1 MFTSHLVSISTENKK
16 IWISNNNGRG
26 DLMNKGVYL
35 ALFSIGLAQGMK
47 IPIHFFKKNEWRPEL
62 FFGTGGMPSSHSA
75 GVSTLTTYIALQ
87 RGLPTFDFALSL
99 VYGLIVMYDAQGVRR
114 QTGELTL
121 KVNSMNDL
129 IEKIHKDESVEF
141 EQESPK
147 RLKEML
153 GHQPEEV
160 IGGAILGVLVGVIG
174 HLCTKK
180 NRKSSIFRVR
190 F

>member
-1 MFTSHLVSISTENKK
+1 M
-16 IWISNNNGRG
+16 
-26 DLMNKGVYL
+26 MNKGVYL
-35 ALFSIGLAQGMK
+35 ALFSIGLAQGVK
-47 IPIHFFKKNEWRPEL
+47 IPIHYFKKKEWRPDL

-87 RGLPTFDFALSL
+87 RGLTTFDFALSL

-129 IEKIHKDESVEF
+129 IEKIQKEESLEYK
-141 EQESPK
+141 QEAPK
-147 RLKEML
+147 KLKEML

-160 IGGAILGVLVGVIG
+160 VGGAVLGVLVGVIG

-180 NRKSSIFRVR
+180 DRKLSKFKLK

>member
-1 MFTSHLVSISTENKK
+1 
-16 IWISNNNGRG
+16 
-26 DLMNKGVYL
+26 MNKGVYL
-35 ALFSIGLAQGMK
+35 ALLSIGLAQGVK
-47 IPIHFFKKNEWRPEL
+47 IPIHYVKKKEWRPDL

-121 KVNSMNDL
+121 KVNTMNDL
-129 IEKIHKDESVEF
+129 IEKIHKEESMEF
-141 EQESPK
+141 KQEAPK
-147 RLKEML
+147 KLKEVL

-160 IGGAILGVLVGVIG
+160 VGGAVLGVLVGVIG
-174 HLCTKK
+174 HLFTKK
-180 NRKSSIFRVR
+180 DRKLSKFKLR